1 MGADYYLVNTVT
13 KVKLDVMGRAG
24 RIYNSDMLAE
34 FLLDNED
41 QEIMLVELNTL
52 TELENPEPY
61 NYQPYVD
68 YEVEWSHRRQGNN
81 IEN

>member
-41 QEIMLVELNTL
+41 QEIMLVELNIL